1 MNKSL
6 RLKLTMIF
14 TIIILGIIICSTV
27 FFTLFLGD
35 YYIYG
40 KQKNLIETF
49 KEIDT
54 AYSVNDSV
62 IQSQQNERGG
72 SDNLYNI
79 LGSEFRNDL
88 ERISESR
95 SMSIVIFRTS
105 YRINVFRFE
114 KELIATPIYSSMGQ
128 SSSDEQI
135 NMFNDYQTGQDNAEI
150 LKEGDNY
157 RIQKMYVQRLGNDY
171 LYLVGALSN
180 GDGILL
186 RASIDGI
193 EQSASIANRFYFY
206 VSLAM
211 LVLGAIII
219 HVMSY
224 NFTQPILDLAV
235 IATHMS
241 NLDFTTK
248 YNVNRQDEIGVLGNS
263 MNYLSSTLETTLA
276 ELKSANAKLQK
287 DLDNRTRI
295 DNMRKEFLS
304 NISHELKTPI
314 ALIQGY
320 AEGLIENINDDEES
334 RNFYCE
340 VIVDEASKMNNIV
353 KKLLDLNQ
361 LEFGEINIQM
371 EHFDVATA
379 ISNTLSSSE
388 ILFKQKDVQLE
399 FMCNGS
405 MYVWADAYM
414 VDEVFNNYLS
424 NALNHVDFE
433 KIIRVKIEQIPL
445 TLNQPSVVR
454 ISVFNS
460 GKPIPEDEIDKIWGK
475 FYKVDKARTREY
487 GGSGVGLSVVKATME
502 LLGQKFGVINRDNG
516 VEFWFEL
523 ESGNSSVIKKDN

>member
-14 TIIILGIIICSTV
+14 TIIILGIVLCSTI
-27 FFTLFLGD
+27 FFSLFLGD
-35 YYIYG
+35 YYIHG
-40 KQKNLIETF
+40 KQKTLIETF
-49 KEIDT
+49 NEIDMV
-54 AYSVNDSV
+54 YSVNDSV
-62 IQSQQNERGG
+62 IQSQQNGRGEN
-72 SDNLYNI
+72 DNLYNI
-79 LGSEFRNDL
+79 LGSEFKNNL

-95 SMSIVIFRTS
+95 SMSIVIFRTT
-105 YRINVFRFE
+105 YRVNIFGFE

-128 SSSDEQI
+128 SNSNEQI
-135 NMFNDYQTGQDNAEI
+135 NMFNDYQTGQENADT

-186 RASIDGI
+186 RASMDGI
-193 EQSASIANRFYFY
+193 ERSASIANRFYLY

-211 LVLGAIII
+211 IVLGGLIIN
-219 HVMSY
+219 VMSH

-235 IATHMS
+235 IAAHMS
-241 NLDFTTK
+241 SLDFTTK
-248 YNVNRQDEIGVLGNS
+248 YNVNRQDEIGLLGNS

-287 DLDNRTRI
+287 DLENKTRI

-304 NISHELKTPI
+304 NVSHELKTPI

-320 AEGLIENINDDEES
+320 AEGLIENVNDDEES

-340 VIVDEASKMNNIV
+340 VIVDEATKMNNIV

-361 LEFGEINIQM
+361 LEFGENNIQM
-371 EHFDVATA
+371 QHFDVA
-379 ISNTLSSSE
+379 SSIANALASAD
-388 ILFKQKDVQLE
+388 ILFKQKEVQLE
-399 FMCNGS
+399 YICDGS
-405 MYVWADAYM
+405 MYVWADSYM

-433 KIIRVKIEQIPL
+433 KIIRVKVEQIPPKE
-445 TLNQPSVVR
+445 NHPPVVR
-454 ISVFNS
+454 ISVFNT
-460 GKPIPEDEIDKIWGK
+460 GKQIPEEDIDKIWGK

-487 GGSGVGLSVVKATME
+487 GGSGVGLSIVKATME
-502 LLGQKFGVINRDNG
+502 LLGQKYGVCNKDNG

-523 ESGNSSVIKKDN
+523 DAGNKMIVKENI